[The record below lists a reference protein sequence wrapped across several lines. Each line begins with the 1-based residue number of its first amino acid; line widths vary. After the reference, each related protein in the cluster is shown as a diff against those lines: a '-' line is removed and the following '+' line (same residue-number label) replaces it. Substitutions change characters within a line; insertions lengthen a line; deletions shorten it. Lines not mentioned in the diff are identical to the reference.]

1 MELVI
6 SESLGTIFYS
16 VVVFVTGALDWSG
29 SLDLGIQVLPM
40 ESEVN

>member
-16 VVVFVTGALDWSG
+16 VVVFVTGALIGQGLWTWISKFF
-29 SLDLGIQVLPM
+29 PW
-40 ESEVN
+40 NRK